1 MLRLDVGAYT
11 LAWAIEHETYDLRR
25 REATAREE
33 IGLVATAEEVGALAV
48 SRDPFGRPVLLVVAG
63 CAPWYDG
70 DQLDVGALL
79 VPETHTLFVGALD
92 EVLAY
97 DLRDPTRPWR
107 ERAEHG
113 FWNWQRYGDYVLM
126 AAELGLAAWD

>member
-1 MLRLDVGAYT
+1 M
-11 LAWAIEHETYDLRR
+11 
-25 REATAREE
+25 
-33 IGLVATAEEVGALAV
+33 
-48 SRDPFGRPVLLVVAG
+48 
-63 CAPWYDG
+63 
-70 DQLDVGALL
+70 
-79 VPETHTLFVGALD
+79 PETHTLFVGALD